1 MLLGDYKTNH
11 TLGSKV
17 AYNFRQFYNEQHT
30 FNFVDATS
38 VTEYGDDA
46 TYGSVK
52 YGGLSDGVFQ
62 FRMGLQNQKC
72 DSIRFQFFDTTSSDP
87 GQSYS
92 ITNLMLEIGLKNTPI
107 KLPATKST

>member
-1 MLLGDYKTNH
+1 MLLGDFKTNH
-11 TLGSKV
+11 TLVSKV
-17 AYNFRQFYNEQHT
+17 AYNFRQYFNEQHS
-30 FNFVDATS
+30 FNFISATG
-38 VTEYGDDA
+38 VTEYGDDP
-46 TYGSVK
+46 TYGSVV
-52 YGGLSDGVFQ
+52 YGGTSDGVFQ

-92 ITNLMLEIGLKNTPI
+92 ITNLMLEIGLKNTPM